1 MSSTSTDGRR
11 SGRRTVGAF
20 DIRFIIATLLG
31 IYGVVLVIMGIVNN
45 TSYELGRADGVNV
58 NLYAGIGMIVVS
70 ALFAVWAR
78 LKPTIVPDDFEE
90 EEHSTPTHG

>member
-1 MSSTSTDGRR
+1 MSNSPTNGSG

-20 DIRFIIATLLG
+20 DIRNIIGALLG

-58 NLYAGIGMIVVS
+58 NLYAGIGMIVV
-70 ALFAVWAR
+70 AAFFLVWAR
-78 LKPTIVPDDFEE
+78 LKPTVVPEDFEE
-90 EEHSTPTHG
+90 